1 MFLSFGR
8 TLRGLGGMRVGFRLK
23 GSEGCFYAGL
33 FVCINAMIYL
43 MWYCLLGTFWL
54 MYGVCYLFFYLPIK
68 GVVKLCKKKNREKKI
83 AEAAQ
88 KYTAP
93 SRPADQTKNDVE

>member
-1 MFLSFGR
+1 MFISFGR

-43 MWYCLLGTFWL
+43 LWYCLLGTFWL
-54 MYGVCYLFFYLPIK
+54 MYGMCYLFFYLPTKSII
-68 GVVKLCKKKNREKKI
+68 KLCGKKKRDKEI
-83 AEAAQ
+83 TEAAQ

-93 SRPADQTKNDVE
+93 AQTQQED